1 MLTLGDLEELCLF
14 LHVRHSLLL
23 CLREVVG
30 FDERPV
36 LERLVRLEVLV
47 VGLVLRG
54 GHWATASRD
63 WAEGVSR
70 ERVAPG
76 GRSLLHTGGGF
87 FCCCRVWG
95 AHRAEEVF
103 VGVGGHVDGLP
114 VYGPGRVHA

>member
-76 GRSLLHTGGGF
+76 GRSLLHTG
-87 FCCCRVWG
+87 RLYSY
-95 AHRAEEVF
+95 RRRLLLLLQ
-103 VGVGGHVDGLP
+103 GL
-114 VYGPGRVHA
+114 GCAPG